1 MGIKKNDTAFGF
13 QTRNMPESIDLC
25 MMLFCYLYSR
35 KNAFEKAKAALP
47 FKKYIEFFRT
57 LSRLGLFKDTRI
69 TADKKYQLLIT
80 ALLNGETAES
90 FKDEPYFF
98 RDLENEVKIHNQDS
112 KKQIKSLLLLSCFMV
127 LFGFVYIFVF
137 IKSWALTKSISPS
150 EIIFEGLPAFVM
162 PVLGGYFLYKCIMSL
177 RVYAR
182 KEMNPIFRCWY
193 HDIDLEYCFSI
204 LNSEMDRIYKEIN
217 ARNYAKDLIS
227 QLKRLALE
235 EIENAVNEINVKASS
250 IEELSNNIG
259 LLINPTEDAKLIDA
273 FISYGAPLKKTPKG
287 VRCAGSTNSLVHW
300 IIEENYD
307 DPGRVDWILENVKD
321 KNGKRMNRE
330 TLLEYFRDNR
340 EIYRANKNM
349 NKTR

>member
-112 KKQIKSLLLLSCFMV
+112 KKQIKALLPLSCFMLLV
-127 LFGFVYIFVF
+127 GLVYIFVF
-137 IKSWALTKSISPS
+137 IESWVFTKSISFR
-150 EIIFEGLPAFVM
+150 EIILEGLPALII
-162 PVLGGYFLYKCIMSL
+162 PVLGGYFLDKCMISL
-177 RVYAR
+177 KVYSR
-182 KEMNPIFRCWY
+182 KEMNPVLRSWY

-204 LNSEMDRIYKEIN
+204 LNSEMNRIYNEIN
-217 ARNYAKDLIS
+217 ESKARTT
-227 QLKRLALE
+227 ALE
-235 EIENAVNEINVKASS
+235 EIVTTVNGLSEKASAA

-259 LLINPTEDAKLIDA
+259 LIVKPKDDSDYLDGML
-273 FISYGAPLKKTPKG
+273 SGGAPITITPKG
-287 VRCAGSTNSLVHW
+287 LRCSSTINTFVKW

-307 DPGRVDWILENVKD
+307 EPGRVDWIAENVKD
-321 KNGKRMNRE
+321 KNGEKLNRE
-330 TLLEYFRDNR
+330 TLMQYFRNNR
-340 EIYRANKNM
+340 EIYRTNKNL
-349 NKTR
+349 KKIR